1 MSSARAKWLFLYR
14 FGDEF
19 PFSKTL
25 IFHVTSVANKIL
37 VGFLELPANKYGKT
51 RNSGI
56 DLTTNGITAEYYMF
70 GSNFLPGL
78 KIIK

>member
-1 MSSARAKWLFLYR
+1 L
-14 FGDEF
+14 GDEF
-19 PFSKTL
+19 PFFKTL
-25 IFHVTSVANKIL
+25 IFHVTSAANKML
-37 VGFLELPANKYGKT
+37 VAGFLELPANKYGKT

-56 DLTTNGITAEYYMF
+56 GLTTNAITAEYYF